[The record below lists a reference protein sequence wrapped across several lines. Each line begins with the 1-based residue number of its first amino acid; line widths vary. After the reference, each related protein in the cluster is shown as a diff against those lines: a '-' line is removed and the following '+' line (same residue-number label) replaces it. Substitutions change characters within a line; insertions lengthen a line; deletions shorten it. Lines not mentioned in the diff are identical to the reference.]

1 MSTTDQM
8 GEFITLDEAAQ
19 MTASYRATIQ
29 PGETIAVAG
38 SREIFDQILAQSGC
52 EGLRM
57 YFAIEPDGTK
67 TLVVVG
73 IDSAENDMTT
83 GLIAE
88 NFGPCPKRC
97 SPKNVLN
104 S

>member
-8 GEFITLDEAAQ
+8 GTFITLAEASE
-19 MTASYRATIQ
+19 MTARYRNSIQ

-88 NFGPCPKRC
+88 KFGPCPKRC
-97 SPKNVLN
+97 AEPNELN

>member
-1 MSTTDQM
+1 MRKT
-8 GEFITLDEAAQ
+8 ILDISDAK
-19 MTASYRATIQ
+19 
-29 PGETIAVAG
+29 
-38 SREIFDQILAQSGC
+38 EIFDQILAQSGC

-88 NFGPCPKRC
+88 KFGPCPKRC
-97 SPKNVLN
+97 SPKNALN

>member
-8 GEFITLDEAAQ
+8 GEFISLQEASE
-19 MTASYRATIQ
+19 MTANYRATIQ

-38 SREIFDQILAQSGC
+38 SKAIFEQILAQPGC

-57 YFAIEPDGTK
+57 YFAIESDGTK
-67 TLVVVG
+67 TLVVTG
-73 IDSAENDMTT
+73 IDSVENDMCS

-88 NFGPCPKRC
+88 KFGPCPKRC
-97 SPKNVLN
+97 AEPNELN

>member
-8 GEFITLDEAAQ
+8 GEFISLQEASE
-19 MTASYRATIQ
+19 MTARYRATIQ

-73 IDSAENDMTT
+73 IDSAENDMTK

-97 SPKNVLN
+97 PQPNALN

>member
-1 MSTTDQM
+1 NTSRPLNSFSSKL
-8 GEFITLDEAAQ
+8 GLIKISFEFSMLDK
-19 MTASYRATIQ
+19 
-29 PGETIAVAG
+29 
-38 SREIFDQILAQSGC
+38 IFDQILAQSGC

-73 IDSAENDMTT
+73 IDSVENDITK

-97 SPKNVLN
+97 PQPNALN